1 MEAQTFGMA
10 PTKPSPLEEKKAQIE
25 EIKALQKL
33 EVNFDEEE
41 DLEEKKKIFSVFGL
55 KNDGKTA
62 ICYGIP
68 EEGSKIMVL
77 SFDNKSSR
85 PKDLPFIQAGN
96 LTIKV
101 FNAIKH
107 LDKSTPDTYQATSEV
122 TLMYVLQLIDQAKDK
137 FAPDYIVVDATEVMS
152 QIAEQVMRIRN
163 NLRPYQGITNLNVW
177 KERKQYLDDIHMQCT
192 KCAAKGVIYTMYTE
206 KDQLIDKDGVVIR
219 SKDIPKWTGSIMME
233 TDVTIKADT
242 MFDGDKREFFAYVE
256 SKIPEEFP
264 NGRFEITNKR
274 IRDVV
279 SSL

>member
-1 MEAQTFGMA
+1 MEAQTFGME
-10 PTKPSPLEEKKAQIE
+10 PTKPSPLEEKKAQVE
-25 EIKALQKL
+25 AVRELQKIT
-33 EVNFDEEE
+33 VNFDDEE
-41 DLEEKKKIFSVFGL
+41 DLEEKKRIFSVFGL

-107 LDKSTPDTYQATSEV
+107 LDKSTPDTYQVTSEV
-122 TLMYVLQLIDQAKDK
+122 TLQYVHQLIEQAKEK
-137 FAPDYIVVDATEVMS
+137 FAPDYIVVDGTEVVS
-152 QIAEQVMRIRN
+152 QIAEQVMRLRN

-177 KERKQYLDDIHMQCT
+177 KERKQYLDDLHNQCC
-192 KCAAKGVIYTMYTE
+192 KAAGKGVIYTMYTE

-219 SKDIPKWTGSIMME
+219 SKDIPKWTGSIMQE

-242 MFDGDKREFFAYVE
+242 MFDGDKRVHYAYIE
-256 SKIPEEFP
+256 SKLPLEFP
-264 NGRFEITNKR
+264 NGRFDVTNKR
-274 IRDVV
+274 LREVV

>member
-1 MEAQTFGMA
+1 MEAQTFGI
-10 PTKPSPLEEKKAQIE
+10 PTKPSPLEEKKAQVE
-25 EIKALQKL
+25 EIKALQKIV
-33 EVNFDEEE
+33 VNFDEEE

-68 EEGSKIMVL
+68 EEGTKVMVL

-96 LTIKV
+96 LTIRV

-107 LDKSTPDTYQATSEV
+107 LDKATPDTYQATSEV
-122 TLMYVLQLIDQAKDK
+122 TLMYVLQLIEQAKEK
-137 FAPDYIVVDATEVMS
+137 FTPDYIVVDATEVMS

-177 KERKQYLDDIHMQCT
+177 KERKQYLDDIHNQCT

-242 MFDGDKREFFAYVE
+242 TFDGDKRIFYAYVE

-264 NGRFEITNKR
+264 NGRFDVTNR
-274 IRDVV
+274 RFREVV